1 MFLIDFFFKG
11 PGGITQPVLVYDI
24 SINCTSFYMQVDFAL
39 KSSYLDV
46 ETFHFANESCG
57 SYAANSTHVSLRTPL
72 DACGTTSRQSEDT
85 VTYFNKVVAQ
95 TKDQKTVYIVEFP
108 FSCAYNRHQTIGTPS
123 FQPRKKITFFE
134 GKTTM
139 FFSML

>member
-1 MFLIDFFFKG
+1 
-11 PGGITQPVLVYDI
+11 
-24 SINCTSFYMQVDFAL
+24 MQVDFTL

-46 ETFHFANESCG
+46 ESFHFANESCG
-57 SYAANSTHVSLRTPL
+57 SHAASSTHVSLRTPL
-72 DACGTTSRQSEDT
+72 DACGTTSRQSVDS

-108 FSCAYNRHQTIGTPS
+108 FSCAYNRRDTIGTPS

-134 GKTTM
+134 GKINLDTPL
-139 FFSML
+139 FFVKASVFCLLLCNSKVRRCSLHDKAR